1 MILVASV
8 HGMKSGKQFTLPVC
22 GAGGGGGGGNDA
34 SFCFLL
40 QKPEISIFSIVNYCA
55 QSFEGNQRPF
65 SLLTSFKKFTNF

>member
-22 GAGGGGGGGNDA
+22 GAGGGGGNDA

-40 QKPEISIFSIVNYCA
+40 
-55 QSFEGNQRPF
+55 
-65 SLLTSFKKFTNF
+65 